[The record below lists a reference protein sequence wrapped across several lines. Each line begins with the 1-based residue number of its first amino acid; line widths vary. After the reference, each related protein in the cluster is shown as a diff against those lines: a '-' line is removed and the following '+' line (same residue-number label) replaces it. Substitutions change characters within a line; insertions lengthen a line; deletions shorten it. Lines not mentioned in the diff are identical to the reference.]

1 MWWDVDTTKHTQVP
15 MGETTQDSMAHEPEV
30 GVPFV
35 FVFVLLCMRVG
46 GSLWCGEVRCGVVR

>member
-35 FVFVLLCMRVG
+35 YVYVLLCMRVAG
-46 GSLWCGEVRCGVVR
+46 AMWCGEVR